1 MFIAMD
7 AVLAGY
13 ASGQM
18 NAIVIEA
25 NEKGTFLVPVKDG
38 MLHATF
44 VSKFYIDVHIQH
56 MT

>member
-1 MFIAMD
+1 MD

-38 MLHATF
+38 RLHATF
-44 VSKFYIDVHIQH
+44 VSKFYIDVHMQH
-56 MT
+56 MA